1 MRRVG
6 PCLLLAVFASAASAA
21 DISVTGSW
29 WPTLEKTH
37 LSAGPGSDFV
47 SSLESAAGVATL
59 RISGT
64 SGPWRVEIE
73 RGADASWPSGVEVA
87 VRMSGSE
94 AGITGGTTFVTLTH
108 AAQTLIEGT
117 GDHENIELQ
126 FRVQGAT
133 VNTLSGDYSLMLT
146 YRIVSL

>member
-6 PCLLLAVFASAASAA
+6 LCLLLAAFAGAASAA
-21 DISVTGSW
+21 DISVTGAW
-29 WPTLEKTH
+29 WPTLDRTH

-47 SSLESAAGVATL
+47 SSLESAAGVATI
-59 RISGT
+59 RITGT

-73 RGADASWPSGVEVA
+73 RGNDSSWPTGVEVA
-87 VRMSGSE
+87 VRLSDSE
-94 AGITGGTTFVTLTH
+94 AGVTGGTTFVTLTH
-108 AAQTLIEGT
+108 NAQTLIEGT
-117 GDHENIELQ
+117 GDHETIELQ

-133 VNTLSGDYSLMLT
+133 VLTLSGDYSLMLT